1 MDNDFNILRIRKF
14 QQPDGN
20 PTQNQCDNMAIL
32 RSGHNTTYM
41 ATQANVHYAQSQ
53 EDCRFFE
60 FDDDIEATQDY
71 LTIVRQMERQTDEF
85 DCVAIS
91 KAVAATDDHSV
102 LFCYTLNMGENFN
115 GDSWIVVEQLDED
128 FDMIS
133 TVFISNDSDDLWCRA
148 ESINTTSDGGVLLTY
163 ESHKTNNPNRTRTT
177 VTKFPAEAFVGI
189 NEAHDNGL
197 KVAIAY
203 PNPGKD
209 VLNIRTGLKDARLEV
224 YDMSGRMVYGKE
236 IMENV
241 TAINTTSWP
250 SGSYVWKVIAN
261 GKEAESGKWIKE

>member
-1 MDNDFNILRIRKF
+1 
-14 QQPDGN
+14 
-20 PTQNQCDNMAIL
+20 
-32 RSGHNTTYM
+32 
-41 ATQANVHYAQSQ
+41 
-53 EDCRFFE
+53 
-60 FDDDIEATQDY
+60 
-71 LTIVRQMERQTDEF
+71 MERQTDEF

-133 TVFISNDSDDLWCRA
+133 TVFISNDSDELWCRA

-224 YDMSGRMVYGKE
+224 YDVNGRL
-236 IMENV
+236 IHSQALTENV
-241 TAINTTSWP
+241 TAIDATEWAE
-250 SGSYVWKVIAN
+250 GVYVWKVYTTGVSTN
-261 GKEAESGKWIKE
+261 STTPMETGKWIKE